1 MIDETGKNA
10 IGYVGGGL
18 LAVCLIPQI
27 VKLLITRSARDI
39 SLAWSFLYFS
49 GTGLMLWYLILEGA
63 VAAYIPLILETI
75 ACLLTLV
82 LKLLFD
88 HTSLG
93 RHPELEE
100 ATYDADL
107 DVSVHSTRGISR
119 QAPVDVPISDLH
131 WPLLSGRRSS
141 ESNSQPP
148 LSQSLPTGKSGPWM
162 APRPPPTPEKAHV

>member
-1 MIDETGKNA
+1 MVDQAGKDA

-39 SLAWSFLYFS
+39 SLAWSFLYLT
-49 GTGLMLWYLILEGA
+49 GTALMLVYLILEGA
-63 VAAYIPLILETI
+63 VAAYIPLIIETI

-93 RHPELEE
+93 RHPEPEE
-100 ATYDADL
+100 ATYDADA
-107 DVSVHSTRGISR
+107 DVSVHSKHGISR
-119 QAPVDVPISDLH
+119 QAPVAVPIGDLH
-131 WPLLSGRRSS
+131 WPLLHGRRSS
-141 ESNSQPP
+141 YDYPP
-148 LSQSLPTGKSGPWM
+148 LSQSLPNGKSGPWM
-162 APRPPPTPEKAHV
+162 APDPPATPEKEAV